1 MRQEELIAILARDE
15 GRRLANGGD
24 LLDFDT
30 IQIQAKNYAG
40 GDKSLE
46 IDAFHT
52 LDWINTRERNRRT
65 FDKNYQHFSAG
76 LYNREIERQMS
87 EEDAA
92 RAAKAGNLLGK
103 AKSVLFSVKQQTK
116 QQ

>member
-15 GRRLANGGD
+15 GRRLASGGD

-30 IQIQAKNYAG
+30 LQLQAKNYAG

-65 FDKNYQHFSAG
+65 FDKNYEHFSAD
-76 LYNREIERQMS
+76 LYNREIERQKNEQIMKRTGM
-87 EEDAA
+87 AA
-92 RAAKAGNLLGK
+92 TIVNNI
-103 AKSVLFSVKQQTK
+103 KSLMKK
-116 QQ
+116 K